1 MSLIGTLTTGVS
13 GVLTNSRALNI
24 IGDNIS
30 NVNTTGFKSS
40 KAVFGDLFSTSLAG
54 GTLTSQV
61 GKGAQLLG
69 SLQSFEQG
77 AFENSTSAL
86 DLAVDGNGFFI
97 VNDGTGN
104 FYTRAGQ
111 FRVNENGLVE
121 TLTGEVL
128 QGFEITN
135 NVVGTT
141 LTDVSLS
148 SVQSQPQ
155 ATTAFTLS
163 AQLDGSEVNPFTFN
177 SPVQIFNSVGTQD
190 ILNIQFTKLAQA
202 APPAAQL
209 NRWSVLITSQEGTV
223 SPATASGFVEFDTA
237 GRLVDVDIGGS
248 TAALNVVDW
257 GIAIDYST
265 GTPPAAAQTVTWT
278 LSDGAVAP
286 AVPASNGSM
295 TAFAAPSSNNSVIQD
310 GFASGILIGVA
321 VDFDGTVAGLFDN
334 GQSQPL
340 FQLGLANFLSPTGL
354 TRLGQNLFAESRLSG
369 QPVISLPETGA
380 FGSVLGNTLEL
391 SNVDLAEQFV
401 QLIKTQQAFQASAR
415 IISTTDDL
423 LTETVNLTR

>member
-111 FRVNENGLVE
+111 FRINENGLVE
-121 TLTGEVL
+121 TLTGEIL
-128 QGFEITN
+128 QGFQITN

-141 LTDVSLS
+141 LTDVSLTGLQS
-148 SVQSQPQ
+148 SPQS
-155 ATTAFTLS
+155 TTIFTLG
-163 AQLDGSEVNPFTFN
+163 AQLDGSEVAGFTFN
-177 SPVQIFNSVGTQD
+177 SPIQVFNSVGTQD
-190 ILNIQFTKLAQA
+190 ILNIQFTKQSSTT
-202 APPAAQL
+202 
-209 NRWSVLITSQEGTV
+209 NRWDVLITSQEGVV
-223 SPATASGFVEFDTA
+223 SAATDSGFVEFDTS
-237 GRLVDVDIGGS
+237 GQLVDVDIGVAVAGLS
-248 TAALNVVDW
+248 VLDW
-257 GIAIDYST
+257 DIDVDYSAAS
-265 GTPPAAAQTVTWT
+265 PPAAAQTITWDLADT
-278 LSDGAVAP
+278 SAP
-286 AVPASNGSM
+286 ALTNGDI
-295 TAFAAPSSNNSVIQD
+295 TGFATSSSNNSVIQD
-310 GFASGILIGVA
+310 GFGSGILIGVA

-354 TRLGQNLFAESRLSG
+354 TRLGQNLFGESRLSG
-369 QPVISLPETGA
+369 QPVISLPQTGA

-391 SNVDLAEQFV
+391 SNVDLAAEFV

>member
-1 MSLIGTLTTGVS
+1 
-13 GVLTNSRALNI
+13 
-24 IGDNIS
+24 
-30 NVNTTGFKSS
+30 
-40 KAVFGDLFSTSLAG
+40 
-54 GTLTSQV
+54 
-61 GKGAQLLG
+61 
-69 SLQSFEQG
+69 
-77 AFENSTSAL
+77 L
-86 DLAVDGNGFFI
+86 DLAVAGNGFFI

-121 TLTGEVL
+121 TLTGQVL

-141 LTDVSLS
+141 LTDVSLTG
-148 SVQSQPQ
+148 VQSTPQP
-155 ATTAFTLS
+155 TTEFTLG
-163 AQLDGSEVNPFTFN
+163 AQLDGSEITGFTFN
-177 SPVQIFNSVGTQD
+177 SPIQIFNSVGTQD
-190 ILNIQFTKLAQA
+190 ILNIQFTKQSTVT
-202 APPAAQL
+202 
-209 NRWSVLITSQEGTV
+209 NVWDFTITSQEGTIAGG
-223 SPATASGFVEFDTA
+223 ATGTITFDTS
-237 GRLVDVDIGGS
+237 GQLVDVDGGG
-248 TAALNVVDW
+248 LVDW
-257 GIAIDYST
+257 SIDLDYSASS
-265 GTPPAAAQTVTWT
+265 PPAAAQTINWALT
-278 LSDGAVAP
+278 DGAGAT
-286 AVPASNGSM
+286 NGSM
-295 TAFAAPSSNNSVIQD
+295 TGFATNSSNNSVIQD

-369 QPVISLPETGA
+369 QPVISLPETGS

>member
-111 FRVNENGLVE
+111 FRVSEDGFVE

-135 NVVGTT
+135 NVVGTN
-141 LTDVSLS
+141 LTDVSLTGLQS
-148 SVQSQPQ
+148 SPQ
-155 ATTAFTLS
+155 ATTIFTLG
-163 AQLDGSEVNPFTFN
+163 AQLDGSAVAGTTFN
-177 SPVQIFNSVGTQD
+177 SPIQTFNSVGSQD
-190 ILNIQFTKLAQA
+190 ILNLQFTKIATAGNDWGVNFTSSLGVVTGA
-202 APPAAQL
+202 AVPPAFDVTL
-209 NRWSVLITSQEGTV
+209 N
-223 SPATASGFVEFDTA
+223 FDTA
-237 GRLVDVDIGGS
+237 GQLTGLNGGALADVTIN
-248 TAALNVVDW
+248 L
-257 GIAIDYST
+257 DYSAAS
-265 GTPPAAAQTVTWT
+265 PPATAQALIWDLADAT
-278 LSDGAVAP
+278 L
-286 AVPASNGSM
+286 ASNGDM
-295 TAFAAPSSNNSVIQD
+295 TGFATSSSNNSVIQD
-310 GFASGILIGVA
+310 GFGSGILIGVA

>member
-111 FRVNENGLVE
+111 FRVSEDGFVE

-135 NVVGTT
+135 NVVGTN
-141 LTDVSLS
+141 LTDVSLTGLQS
-148 SVQSQPQ
+148 SPQ
-155 ATTAFTLS
+155 ATTIFTLG
-163 AQLDGSEVNPFTFN
+163 AQLDGSATIGTTFN
-177 SPVQIFNSVGTQD
+177 SPIQVFNSVGSQD
-190 ILNIQFTKLAQA
+190 IVNLQFTKIATAGNDWGVNFTSGLGVVTGAAVPPLFDVELNFDTSGQLVGLNGGALADVTINLDYSAA
-202 APPAAQL
+202 APPAAAQ
-209 NRWSVLITSQEGTV
+209 
-223 SPATASGFVEFDTA
+223 A
-237 GRLVDVDIGGS
+237 LVWDLAD
-248 TAALNVVDW
+248 AAL
-257 GIAIDYST
+257 
-265 GTPPAAAQTVTWT
+265 
-278 LSDGAVAP
+278 
-286 AVPASNGSM
+286 ASNGDM
-295 TAFAAPSSNNSVIQD
+295 TGFATSSSNNSVIQD
-310 GFASGILIGVA
+310 GFGSGILIGVA

>member
-40 KAVFGDLFSTSLAG
+40 KAVFGDLFSTSLNG

-77 AFENSTSAL
+77 SFENSTSAL

-104 FYTRAGQ
+104 FFTRAGQ

-121 TLTGEVL
+121 TLTGQIL

-135 NVVGTT
+135 NVVGTS
-141 LTDVSLS
+141 LTDVSLTGLQS
-148 SVQSQPQ
+148 SPQ
-155 ATTAFTLS
+155 ATTLFTLG
-163 AQLDGSEVNPFTFN
+163 AQLDGSAVAGTTFN
-177 SPVQIFNSVGTQD
+177 SPIQVFNSVGTQD
-190 ILNIQFTKLAQA
+190 ILNLQFTKVATA
-202 APPAAQL
+202 G
-209 NRWSVLITSQEGTV
+209 NDWGVNFTSSVGTV
-223 SPATASGFVEFDTA
+223 TGAAVPPLFDVTLNFDTA
-237 GRLVDVDIGGS
+237 GQLTGINSGALADVTIN
-248 TAALNVVDW
+248 L
-257 GIAIDYST
+257 DYSAAS
-265 GTPPAAAQTVTWT
+265 PPAANQ
-278 LSDGAVAP
+278 AVVWDLADT
-286 AVPASNGSM
+286 ALASNGDM
-295 TAFAAPSSNNSVIQD
+295 TAFATSSSNNSVIQD
-310 GFASGILIGVA
+310 GFGSGILVGVG
-321 VDFDGTVAGLFDN
+321 VDFDGTVSGLFDN

>member
-13 GVLTNSRALNI
+13 GVLSNSRALNI

-86 DLAVDGNGFFI
+86 DLAIDGNGFFI

-121 TLTGEVL
+121 TLTGEIL
-128 QGFEITN
+128 QGFQITGGT
-135 NVVGTT
+135 VGTT
-141 LTDVSLS
+141 LSDVSLTG
-148 SVQSQPQ
+148 VQSQPQ
-155 ATTAFTLS
+155 ATSIFTLG
-163 AQLDGSEVNPFTFN
+163 AQLDGSAATGFTFN
-177 SPVQIFNSVGTQD
+177 SPIQIFNSVGSQD
-190 ILNIQFTKLAQA
+190 ILNVQFTKIA
-202 APPAAQL
+202 AAGNDWGVNFTSQIGTVTGAAVPPAFDVTL
-209 NRWSVLITSQEGTV
+209 N
-223 SPATASGFVEFDTA
+223 FDTTGQLTGINGGA
-237 GRLVDVDIGGS
+237 LADV
-248 TAALNVVDW
+248 
-257 GIAIDYST
+257 AITLDYSASS
-265 GTPPAAAQTVTWT
+265 PPAAAAQVVTWD
-278 LSDGAVAP
+278 LADAA
-286 AVPASNGSM
+286 AASNGDM
-295 TAFAAPSSNNSVIQD
+295 TAFAAASSNNSVIQD
-310 GFASGILIGVA
+310 GFASGILIGVG

-340 FQLGLANFLSPTGL
+340 FQLGLADFLSPTGL

-391 SNVDLAEQFV
+391 SNVDLAEEFV

>member
-111 FRVNENGLVE
+111 FRVSEDGFVE

-135 NVVGTT
+135 NVVGTN
-141 LTDVSLS
+141 LTDVSL
-148 SVQSQPQ
+148 
-155 ATTAFTLS
+155 
-163 AQLDGSEVNPFTFN
+163 
-177 SPVQIFNSVGTQD
+177 
-190 ILNIQFTKLAQA
+190 
-202 APPAAQL
+202 
-209 NRWSVLITSQEGTV
+209 
-223 SPATASGFVEFDTA
+223 
-237 GRLVDVDIGGS
+237 
-248 TAALNVVDW
+248 
-257 GIAIDYST
+257 
-265 GTPPAAAQTVTWT
+265 
-278 LSDGAVAP
+278 
-286 AVPASNGSM
+286 
-295 TAFAAPSSNNSVIQD
+295 
-310 GFASGILIGVA
+310 
-321 VDFDGTVAGLFDN
+321 
-334 GQSQPL
+334 
-340 FQLGLANFLSPTGL
+340 TGL
-354 TRLGQNLFAESRLSG
+354 QS
-369 QPVISLPETGA
+369 
-380 FGSVLGNTLEL
+380 
-391 SNVDLAEQFV
+391 
-401 QLIKTQQAFQASAR
+401 
-415 IISTTDDL
+415 
-423 LTETVNLTR
+423 

>member
-13 GVLTNSRALNI
+13 GVITNSRALNI

-40 KAVFGDLFSTSLAG
+40 RAVFGDQFSTSLAG

-61 GKGAQLLG
+61 GKGTQLLG

-86 DLAVDGNGFFI
+86 DLAIDGKGFFI

-111 FRVNENGLVE
+111 FSVNENGLVQ
-121 TLTGEVL
+121 TLTGEIL
-128 QGFEITN
+128 QGFQVTN

-141 LTDVSLS
+141 LTDVSLTG
-148 SVQSQPQ
+148 VQSQPQ
-155 ATTAFTLS
+155 PTTQFTLG
-163 AQLDGSEVNPFTFN
+163 AQLDGSEATGFTFN
-177 SPVQIFNSVGTQD
+177 SPIQIFNSVGAQD
-190 ILNIQFTKLAQA
+190 ILNVQFTKIA
-202 APPAAQL
+202 AAGNDWGVNFTSSIGVVTGAAIPPAFDVTL
-209 NRWSVLITSQEGTV
+209 N
-223 SPATASGFVEFDTA
+223 FDTA
-237 GRLVDVDIGGS
+237 GQLTGLNGGALADVVID
-248 TAALNVVDW
+248 L
-257 GIAIDYST
+257 DYSASSPP
-265 GTPPAAAQTVTWT
+265 GTASQLVNWNLADLAGVT
-278 LSDGAVAP
+278 
-286 AVPASNGSM
+286 NGNM
-295 TAFAAPSSNNSVIQD
+295 TAFAASSSNNSIIQD
-310 GFASGILIGVA
+310 GFTSGILVGVA
-321 VDFDGTVAGLFDN
+321 VDFDGTVAGLFNN

-340 FQLGLANFLSPTGL
+340 FQLGLADFISPTGL

-369 QPVISLPETGA
+369 QPVISLPESGA
-380 FGSVLGNTLEL
+380 LGSVLGNTLEL
-391 SNVDLAEQFV
+391 SNVDLAEEFV

-415 IISTTDDL
+415 VISTTDDL

>member
-13 GVLTNSRALNI
+13 GVLSNSRALNI

-40 KAVFGDLFSTSLAG
+40 RAVFGDLFSTSLSG

-86 DLAVDGNGFFI
+86 DLAIDGNGFFI
-97 VNDGTGN
+97 VNNGSGN
-104 FYTRAGQ
+104 FFTRAGQ
-111 FRVNENGLVE
+111 FRVSQNGLVE
-121 TLTGEVL
+121 TLTGDVL
-128 QGFEITN
+128 QGFQITN

-141 LTDVSLS
+141 LSDVSLTG
-148 SVQSQPQ
+148 VQSQPQ
-155 ATTAFTLS
+155 PTTQFTLG
-163 AQLDGSEVNPFTFN
+163 AQLDGSEVAGFTFN
-177 SPVQIFNSVGTQD
+177 SPIQVFNSVGSQD
-190 ILNIQFTKLAQA
+190 IVNVQFTKIATAGNDWGVNFTSSIGAVTGAAVPPAFDVTLNFNTAGQLTGLNGGALADVTINLDYSASSPPGAAQA
-202 APPAAQL
+202 INWDLA
-209 NRWSVLITSQEGTV
+209 
-223 SPATASGFVEFDTA
+223 D
-237 GRLVDVDIGGS
+237 
-248 TAALNVVDW
+248 AAL
-257 GIAIDYST
+257 
-265 GTPPAAAQTVTWT
+265 
-278 LSDGAVAP
+278 
-286 AVPASNGSM
+286 ASNGDM
-295 TAFAAPSSNNSVIQD
+295 TAFATNSSNNSVIQD
-310 GFASGILIGVA
+310 GFASGILVGVA
-321 VDFDGTVAGLFDN
+321 VDFDGTVAGLFNN

-340 FQLGLANFLSPTGL
+340 FQLGLADFLSPTGL

-369 QPVISLPETGA
+369 QPIISLPESGA

-391 SNVDLAEQFV
+391 SNVDLAEEFV

>member
-121 TLTGEVL
+121 TLTGEIL
-128 QGFEITN
+128 QGFPITN

-141 LTDVSLS
+141 LTDVSLTG
-148 SVQSQPQ
+148 VQSQPQ
-155 ATTAFTLS
+155 PTTAFTLG
-163 AQLDGSEVNPFTFN
+163 AQLDGSEVGILPGPAPAFTFN
-177 SPVQIFNSVGTQD
+177 SPIQVFNSVGTQD
-190 ILNIQFTKLAQA
+190 ILNIQFTKQDTTT
-202 APPAAQL
+202 
-209 NRWSVLITSQEGTV
+209 NVWNFLITSQEGV
-223 SPATASGFVEFDTA
+223 V
-237 GRLVDVDIGGS
+237 
-248 TAALNVVDW
+248 TAATDSGTLSFDATGQLSLVNGAAFADLVID
-257 GIAIDYST
+257 IDYS
-265 GTPPAAAQTVTWT
+265 GGSPPAAASQLVTWD
-278 LSDGAVAP
+278 LSGGD
-286 AVPASNGSM
+286 M
-295 TAFAAPSSNNSVIQD
+295 TAFATSSSNNSVIQD
-310 GFASGILIGVA
+310 GFGSGILIGVA

-391 SNVDLAEQFV
+391 SNVDLAEEFV